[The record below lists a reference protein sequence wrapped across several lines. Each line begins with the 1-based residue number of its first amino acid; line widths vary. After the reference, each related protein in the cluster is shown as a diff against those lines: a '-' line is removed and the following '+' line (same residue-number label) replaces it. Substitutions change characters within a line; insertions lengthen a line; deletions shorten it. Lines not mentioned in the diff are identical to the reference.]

1 MSAHPTRELLILA
14 APMIGLTLSRML
26 MGFVDFVVVS
36 KLNSVDAMAAISPC
50 TLLLF
55 AVACVGMGISQSAQ
69 TFISQAVGRGEPHR
83 AGRYVWQ
90 NFMLAAIATV
100 ISAPVAWYVQDWLPL
115 LGRLGK
121 MDNHVIHLGVEFMK
135 YALWSIGPI
144 TATAGIES
152 FWNGVSKPRV
162 AFIGVLAALVTIT
175 VCNVVFVF
183 GYLGSPAMGIAGS
196 GLATLIGW
204 LVRLTVVA
212 TPLFWRSVDELYH
225 TRRAAG
231 FHLDTFVQMLRVGC
245 PIAFQWLV
253 DIGAWVV
260 FQWIMLPPYGPVAQA
275 AANIAFQYMHLSF
288 MPALGIGMALT
299 TQVGNAIGAGAP
311 NVAIQRVYVARRLI
325 VGYMGLIGGLFLLAG
340 KPLAGFFT
348 HEPDVIR
355 HCFYMLL
362 WTALFQIS
370 DAICVTYS
378 FAARGAGDT
387 KVPALL
393 FAIVCWGVFVLGGV
407 LINFAAPQLGYNG
420 PWMMCTAYIIIL
432 GFLLWWRF
440 HTEKWR
446 EIRLFQE
453 ARSAPSH

>member
-1 MSAHPTRELLILA
+1 MV
-14 APMIGLTLSRML
+14 GLTLSRML

-36 KLNSVDAMAAISPC
+36 KLNSVDALAAISPC

-55 AVACVGMGISQSAQ
+55 AVACVGMGIAQSAQ
-69 TFISQAVGRGEPHR
+69 TFIAQAVGRGEPHR

-90 NFMLAAIATV
+90 NFILAAIATTASV
-100 ISAPVAWYVQDWLPL
+100 PIALNVHIWIPWL
-115 LGRLGK
+115 GHRGK
-121 MDNHVIHLGVEFMK
+121 MDEHVIQLGVEFMT

-162 AFIGVLAALVTIT
+162 AFVGVLAALATIT

-183 GYLGSPAMGIAGS
+183 GYFGFPAMGIAGS
-196 GLATLIGW
+196 GLATLVGW
-204 LVRLTVVA
+204 LVRLVVVA
-212 TPLFWRSVDELYH
+212 TPLFWRSIDDVYH

-231 FHLDTFVQMLRVGC
+231 FDLHTFWDMLRVGC

-299 TQVGNAIGAGAP
+299 TQVGNAIGAGAAD
-311 NVAIQRVYVARRLI
+311 VAIQRVYVARRLI
-325 VGYMGLIGGLFLLAG
+325 VGYMGLIGVLFLLAG

-348 HEPDVIR
+348 NDALVIQ

-362 WTALFQIS
+362 WTALFQLS

-393 FAIVCWGVFVLGGV
+393 FAIVCWGVFVLGGIV
-407 LINFAAPQLGYNG
+407 IRRALPQLGYNG

-432 GFLLWWRF
+432 GVLLWWRF

-446 EIRLFQE
+446 DIKLFAE
-453 ARSAPSH
+453 PAKPA